1 MLVKANR
8 TGRAKR
14 YGQATVC
21 LLPEFLRDVELHD
34 MYQAVIEPRRE
45 VMRRVLR
52 GGVERGEL
60 RADLDIELTLLMI
73 SGPNMMQN
81 MMRWN
86 PAIKEEGFAEALVDA
101 VLRGASA

>member
-1 MLVKANR
+1 
-8 TGRAKR
+8 
-14 YGQATVC
+14 
-21 LLPEFLRDVELHD
+21 
-34 MYQAVIEPRRE
+34 
-45 VMRRVLR
+45 
-52 GGVERGEL
+52 
-60 RADLDIELTLLMI
+60 MI